1 MAACSHTSTV
11 DLFDQLLWSGLQRWA
26 LPGELPGVA
35 VCEVRE
41 LRGAQKC
48 PWVCAADA
56 QLVLGITEWL

>member
-11 DLFDQLLWSGLQRWA
+11 DLFDQLLWSGLQHWA

-35 VCEVRE
+35 VCEVCE